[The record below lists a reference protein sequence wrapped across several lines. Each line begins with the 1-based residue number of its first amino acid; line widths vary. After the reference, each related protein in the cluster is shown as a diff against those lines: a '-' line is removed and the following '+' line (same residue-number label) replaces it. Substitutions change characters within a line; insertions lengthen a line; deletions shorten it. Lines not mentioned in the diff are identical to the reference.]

1 MKSFGSTLAIL
12 GILAIVLDFVNMVP
26 KVLAWI
32 YSWGDGVAWG
42 IKIGLIVVG
51 GLLWLRGWQRVRAA
65 AELTTNIKRLNVE
78 FKQSGGL

>member
-42 IKIGLIVVG
+42 IKIGLIVGGVAWGIKIGLIVGG
-51 GLLWLRGWQRVRAA
+51 GLLWLLGGNESDAA
-65 AELTTNIKRLNVE
+65 AEADD
-78 FKQSGGL
+78 

>member
-42 IKIGLIVVG
+42 IKIALIVVG
-51 GLLWLRGWQRVRAA
+51 GALWLIGRNQEAA
-65 AELTTNIKRLNVE
+65 HPALAEE
-78 FKQSGGL
+78 DDE

>member
-42 IKIGLIVVG
+42 IKIAFVVVG
-51 GLLWLRGWQRVRAA
+51 GALWLIGRNQEAA
-65 AELTTNIKRLNVE
+65 HPALAEE
-78 FKQSGGL
+78 DDE

>member
-42 IKIGLIVVG
+42 IKIAFVVVG
-51 GLLWLRGWQRVRAA
+51 GVLWLIGRNQEAA
-65 AELTTNIKRLNVE
+65 HPALADEDDE
-78 FKQSGGL
+78 

>member
-42 IKIGLIVVG
+42 IKIAFVVVG
-51 GLLWLRGWQRVRAA
+51 GVLWLIGRKQEAA
-65 AELTTNIKRLNVE
+65 HPALADEDDE
-78 FKQSGGL
+78 

>member
-42 IKIGLIVVG
+42 IKIGLIDD
-51 GLLWLRGWQRVRAA
+51 
-65 AELTTNIKRLNVE
+65 
-78 FKQSGGL
+78 